1 MKNSLHKWAFISIF
15 PTMDNV
21 VKFIDLFCGV
31 GGFRYAAQLACK
43 ESKIS
48 ATFTLS
54 SDIDVYCQDS
64 YAHNFGHRPLGDIA
78 KIDAKDVPDHD
89 VLLAGFPCQPFS
101 IIGSRKGLDDAR
113 GTLFFEIARIAKEK
127 HPSALVL
134 ENVKMLEKHDNGR
147 TLRRIYEVLREMDYD
162 VDHRILNALDF
173 GLPQKRER
181 IFIVAIKKGYSFNW
195 PSKVIKTKTLSEI
208 LESDVDEKH
217 YVSDYILKKRLQFGT
232 PNGVPMIWHENKS
245 GNVSIRPYS
254 CALRAGG
261 SYNYLLVDGKRRLT
275 PREMFR
281 LQGYPESF
289 KIVCNDSQSRKQA
302 GNSLPVPM
310 AKAVIKCVLNA
321 LTQAEFQNYK
331 FTDNQMR
338 LFERKVKY
346 DSKTKI
352 KNCRKILA

>member
-1 MKNSLHKWAFISIF
+1 
-15 PTMDNV
+15 MDNA

-31 GGFRYAAQLACK
+31 GGFRYAAQLACR
-43 ESKIS
+43 ESKLS
-48 ATFTLS
+48 AEFTLS
-54 SDIDVYCQDS
+54 SDIDTQCQDS
-64 YAHNFGHRPLGDIA
+64 YAQNFGHRPLGDIT
-78 KIDAKDVPDHD
+78 KIEANQVPDHD
-89 VLLAGFPCQPFS
+89 ILLAGFPCQPFS
-101 IIGSRKGLDDAR
+101 IIGSRKGFDDVR

-127 HPSALVL
+127 QPTALVL

-147 TLRRIYEVLREMDYD
+147 TLRRIYEVLRELSYE

-195 PSKVIKTKTLSEI
+195 PNKVNKTKTLSEI
-208 LESDVDEKH
+208 LESEVDQKH
-217 YVSDYILKKRLQFGT
+217 FVSDYILQKRLQFGT

-245 GNVSIRPYS
+245 GNVSILPYS

-289 KIVCNDSQSRKQA
+289 KIVCNDFQSRKQA

-321 LTQAEFQNYK
+321 LTQPEFKKQK

-338 LFERKVKY
+338 LLERKVKY
-346 DSKTKI
+346 ASKTKI
-352 KNCRKILA
+352 TNRRKILA